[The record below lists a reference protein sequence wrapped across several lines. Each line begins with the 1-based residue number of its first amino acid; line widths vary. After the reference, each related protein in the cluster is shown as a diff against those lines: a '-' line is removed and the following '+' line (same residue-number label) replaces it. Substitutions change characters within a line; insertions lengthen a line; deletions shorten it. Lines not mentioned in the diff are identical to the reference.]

1 MVICCAA
8 TNCTNRQGK
17 GKRGA
22 VSFHRFPLKDP
33 SRLSFWTAALQR
45 NNWAPGPYSFL
56 CSDHFSPESFVPRM
70 PDQHPLLK
78 PNAVPS
84 LFKGIRNRDAGQ
96 RGSGVGRKKQV
107 PTRPSPSIP
116 GDISPVSSGE
126 EVLTESKYQPSIVIN
141 EDFKDTGCLL
151 ISGVSSTSPRA
162 CKFISSLHSYST
174 SSRMSRAPLSQRGA
188 TANLL
193 PHVVDMR
200 RIEHACDLPSHAE
213 AIEDL
218 PSYIEVSGV
227 FPAPVEAS
235 GDLPGHVE
243 VSGVNSS
250 QIESMGQL
258 PYHIEVIQHPTTS
271 LHCDNYESS
280 PGETAEHSL
289 LSAGKVTFCSQ
300 EGNDASLHQPIIS
313 LHSYCSQSRPQPDRR
328 HQLKSVWTSE
338 MRATEQSRDSFPT
351 AQHLPPL
358 HPAVAPLAWML
369 GSWVSD
375 PAGEGEFPTIP
386 PFRYMEEAVITHVGQ
401 AMLNF
406 MFCATNPETGKALH
420 RECGFIRA
428 KPGTNHVAFIC
439 SQNTGVVEVE
449 EGEVQGEQ
457 LSLTSHS
464 VSRISFANEPHVQQI
479 SRNFRLT
486 PEGRLEQTVSMA
498 TKTQPLAPHLRVTYK
513 KMS

>member
-162 CKFISSLHSYST
+162 C
-174 SSRMSRAPLSQRGA
+174 
-188 TANLL
+188 
-193 PHVVDMR
+193 
-200 RIEHACDLPSHAE
+200 
-213 AIEDL
+213 
-218 PSYIEVSGV
+218 
-227 FPAPVEAS
+227 
-235 GDLPGHVE
+235 
-243 VSGVNSS
+243 
-250 QIESMGQL
+250 
-258 PYHIEVIQHPTTS
+258 
-271 LHCDNYESS
+271 
-280 PGETAEHSL
+280 ETAEHSL